1 MNRSI
6 GYIRGVYLWESMG
19 EREMDGP
26 ITRVRMMVTQ
36 NIILSICVIYLIFD
50 IPYTD
55 IYIYIYLHINNDRPS
70 VA

>member
-50 IPYTD
+50 IPYTE
-55 IYIYIYLHINNDRPS
+55 I
-70 VA
+70 